1 MATTFIETRE
11 YRRFQEFCDACRDHR
26 YIGICYGP
34 PGVGKTL
41 SARHYTNW
49 DEAESLGINPNT
61 VTLEGEFSNR
71 GIFYTVT
78 VTNSPGRIDGELKL
92 LRKSLRRICPIMK
105 LFEAE
110 QDKREEESSGRLRED
125 RKAYE
130 LFEPGI
136 WPKSKTFYDFQSK
149 PTYDEVQKDAERLSR
164 EIGDPTRL
172 IIIDESDRLK
182 MPSLEQLRHIF
193 DRGGIGLVLIGMP
206 GLEKR
211 LARYPQLYSRVGFA
225 HEFRPLTHG
234 ETRQLLQEQ
243 RLAADLPLPD
253 KEWADEEGIATIIRI
268 TGGNFRLIDRL
279 LAQIGRILEINNLCK
294 ITRDVVEAAR
304 ENLVIGTE

>member
-1 MATTFIETRE
+1 MAATFIETRE
-11 YRRFQEFCDACRDHR
+11 YQRFLEFCDACRDHR

-61 VTLEGEFSNR
+61 VTLDAEFINR
-71 GIFYTVT
+71 GIFYTVI
-78 VTNSPGRIDGELKL
+78 VTNSPGRLDSELGS
-92 LRKSLRRICPIMK
+92 LRKNLRRACPPMK
-105 LFEAE
+105 QFEAK
-110 QDKREEESSGRLRED
+110 QDKREEEASEREKRD

-130 LFEPGI
+130 LFEPGL
-136 WPKSKTFYDFQSK
+136 WPKAKSFYDFQSK
-149 PTYDEVQKDAERLSR
+149 PTLDEVRNDAEPLRNA
-164 EIGDPTRL
+164 IGDPTRL
-172 IIIDESDRLK
+172 IVIDEADRLK

-225 HEFRPLTHG
+225 HEFRPLTQI
-234 ETRQLLQEQ
+234 ETRQLLQQQ
-243 RLAADLPLPD
+243 RLATDLPVPD

-268 TGGNFRLIDRL
+268 TGGNFRLLDRL
-279 LAQIGRILEINNLCK
+279 LAQIGRILEINSLRK